1 MLTIYEGG
9 WSDSSWNYDIDLI
22 PDPWLVKAISTGDLS
37 SRLTTWW
44 LKRKSLYHEKKHCF
58 PGMSPRLKY
67 RPGWTCRSGMLTTS
81 LQMIFLVGQGYVHYS
96 HCHVFFVKVMFI
108 TAIVT
113 CFLSRSCS
121 LQPLSCVFCQGHV
134 HYSHCHVFFVKAM
147 FITAIVMCFLSRLCS
162 LQPLSCVFC
171 HGHVHY
177 SHCHVFFV
185 FNLMLKF

>member
-1 MLTIYEGG
+1 
-9 WSDSSWNYDIDLI
+9 
-22 PDPWLVKAISTGDLS
+22 
-37 SRLTTWW
+37 
-44 LKRKSLYHEKKHCF
+44 
-58 PGMSPRLKY
+58 
-67 RPGWTCRSGMLTTS
+67 MLTTS

-108 TAIVT
+108 TAIVM
-113 CFLSRSCS
+113 CFLLRLCS

-162 LQPLSCVFC
+162 LQPLSCVFLSRLC
-171 HGHVHY
+171 SLQPLSCVLCQGYVHY

-185 FNLMLKF
+185 KVMFITAIVMCFLSLI